1 MVEMME
7 CEKADLMVVMKELMK
22 EMMKVAMMVAS
33 MDVMMSD

>member
-22 EMMKVAMMVAS
+22 EVMKVVMMVAS
-33 MDVMMSD
+33 TDVMKAD